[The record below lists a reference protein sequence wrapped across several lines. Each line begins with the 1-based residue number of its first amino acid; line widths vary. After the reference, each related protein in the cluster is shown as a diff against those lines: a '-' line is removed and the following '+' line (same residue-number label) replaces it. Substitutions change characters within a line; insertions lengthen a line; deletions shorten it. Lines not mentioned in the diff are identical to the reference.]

1 MANQS
6 FDNNTP
12 IQDATLD
19 PTVPATA
26 PLTGNTA
33 SNGSLQPHASKALT
47 TYQHPSQHTVNVQS
61 FSLDPALLSLPL
73 GTLLQTPAGAQLLAN
88 LSQAAADWVTHNA
101 AAGKSTADAFATAA
115 AASPRPLS
123 PRLTSAIASVATP
136 VGGDRFQQVPSP
148 SDPPTNPGEQPVSTP
163 SSDMLWMNDINALF
177 TNASAVDSAAQAQQ
191 PAMQPYPDPTYAPLP
206 TPQVEEKPQL
216 SSAPEVASDIQ
227 HPPINWIDQDV
238 EDLLNNLAAEQ
249 GVPPHSNDSQSYH
262 HPAYADANAGAPYET
277 STLSASDFDQL
288 DFVFDSAFN
297 NHLQPTAISV
307 PNSSTEDST
316 NTSPTIGYEQDAPG
330 IMEFSSNQQGVVP
343 LGDMFAVPPRK
354 KRKTD
359 QREV

>member
-1 MANQS
+1 MHDTVLEPA
-6 FDNNTP
+6 
-12 IQDATLD
+12 
-19 PTVPATA
+19 VPATA
-26 PLTGNTA
+26 PATESNGSTG
-33 SNGSLQPHASKALT
+33 SNGSLQPHASNALT

-88 LSQAAADWVTHNA
+88 LSQAAADWVNQNA

-115 AASPRPLS
+115 AASSRPLS
-123 PRLTSAIASVATP
+123 PRLTSAIVSVATP
-136 VGGDRFQQVPSP
+136 IGGDRFQQVPSP
-148 SDPPTNPGEQPVSTP
+148 SDPPTNAGEQPDSTP
-163 SSDMLWMNDINALF
+163 GNDMLWMNDINALF

-191 PAMQPYPDPTYAPLP
+191 PVTQPATQPYPDPTYASMPMLP
-206 TPQVEEKPQL
+206 VDDKPPPPTG
-216 SSAPEVASDIQ
+216 PEVTSTPTMQ
-227 HPPINWIDQDV
+227 QPPLNWIDQDV

-249 GVPPHSNDSQSYH
+249 GVPPHSNGGEPYH

-288 DFVFDSAFN
+288 DFVFDNAFN
-297 NHLQPTAISV
+297 NHMQPTAVSI

-316 NTSPTIGYEQDAPG
+316 NNSPVIGYEQNGPG
-330 IMEFSSNQQGVVP
+330 MMEFSTEQQGVVP

-359 QREV
+359 QREA